1 MKIETGF
8 WTLYVKEILIGIQ
21 KKKNGN
27 KRICLHP
34 LSYIMQVD
42 VVRNNHLYI
51 HLTADL
57 QIP

>member
-21 KKKNGN
+21 KNGN
-27 KRICLHP
+27 KHICLHL
-34 LSYIMQVD
+34 LSYVMQVD
-42 VVRNNHLYI
+42 IVRNNHLYI